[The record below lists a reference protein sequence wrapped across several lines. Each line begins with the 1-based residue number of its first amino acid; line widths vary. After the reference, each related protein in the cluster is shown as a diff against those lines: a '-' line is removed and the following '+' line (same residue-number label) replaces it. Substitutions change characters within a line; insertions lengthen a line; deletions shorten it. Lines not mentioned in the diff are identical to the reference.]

1 MSANT
6 YIFLRSGSTRDFYYH
21 LLLQGIYLIRVQL
34 VYAKGEYEMK
44 RRTFDGIVTAVGFA
58 LAAFLFVAAGLL
70 NWGATFANDS
80 VKTQLENQNISFPE
94 AETMPEAT
102 KDQLAKW
109 AEQKVTTGEM
119 ARDYS
124 DLYIWEHMKAS
135 SIAVAGVPLT
145 YSEASG
151 KYMGMIRGG
160 TGTPEEI
167 TKYAD
172 LRETL
177 FMGNTLRGMLLQ
189 AYAFGTLGVI
199 AGYSAIAALVGGVL
213 MLLLSIAGLI
223 HFRRTS
229 RDATI

>member
-1 MSANT
+1 
-6 YIFLRSGSTRDFYYH
+6 
-21 LLLQGIYLIRVQL
+21 
-34 VYAKGEYEMK
+34 MK
-44 RRTFDGIVTAVGFA
+44 RRTFDGIVTTVGFA

-80 VKTQLENQNISFPE
+80 VKTQLENQNISFPA

-102 KDQLAKW
+102 KDRLAKW

-167 TKYAD
+167 TQYAD

-199 AGYSAIAALVGGVL
+199 AGYSAIAALAGGVL
-213 MLLLSIAGLI
+213 MLLLSIAGLV